1 LNTKWLDL
9 FKIAS
14 IEEDIKAV
22 EKLLKEIPEFKKI
35 EDMKSAYALIND
47 TKKKFEKK
55 KLETKEKMN
64 KVQKAKKF
72 LNQREDASKFDEV
85 Y

>member
-14 IEEDIKAV
+14 IEEDVNAV

-35 EDMKSAYALIND
+35 EDMKSAFALIND
-47 TKKKFEKK
+47 TKEKFEKK
-55 KLETKEKMN
+55 KLETKNRMDKI
-64 KVQKAKKF
+64 QKAKKF
-72 LNQREDASKFDEV
+72 LETKEDVAKFDEV